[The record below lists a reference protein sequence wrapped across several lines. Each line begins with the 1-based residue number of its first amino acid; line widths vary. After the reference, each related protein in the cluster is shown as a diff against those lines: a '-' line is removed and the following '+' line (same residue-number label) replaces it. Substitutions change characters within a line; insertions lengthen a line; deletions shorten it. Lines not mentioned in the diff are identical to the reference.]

1 MIRLTVI
8 ILGLLLASAGSGEGQ
23 VLIRVGDPGRA
34 TYSELHE
41 GLRPGTAAGDSAL
54 AVLREKRPAAL
65 WRRVGAALRGDRAWN
80 DAPLALTRLA
90 ELRDRAYAAS
100 AARLGRAVEAGKVD
114 APPGQDPADLLAPL
128 RAVELERT
136 RATRGDP
143 AVLGEILARI
153 PTHRYGV
160 GEAWVLGRLGPSA
173 SDSIRA
179 RFLAA
184 EDTELKVRYLTLLSF
199 SDDTAAIPLL
209 ARVYAAPDSFG
220 VPPRYAS
227 RASDALLWIG
237 TGSSLAALLDARR
250 RARARGVYAAP
261 ELSRGGYDFLAND
274 SSAVISRTG
283 KWLTE
288 WIAELRAVQLPRPER
303 GEGSASRSSKPVEQ
317 VPRHARDEVES
328 TTGQLNSA

>member
-1 MIRLTVI
+1 MTRYIV
-8 ILGLLLASAGSGEGQ
+8 LLLAMLATSAGHAEGQ

-41 GLRPGTAAGDSAL
+41 GLHYGTPAGDSVL
-54 AVLREKRPAAL
+54 AVLREKRPVAL
-65 WRRVGAALRGDRAWN
+65 WRRLGAALRGDAAWN

-90 ELRDRAYAAS
+90 ELRDRAYADS
-100 AARLGRAVEAGKVD
+100 AARLSRAIEAGKVD
-114 APPGQDPADLLAPL
+114 GPPGQDPADLLAPL
-128 RAVELERT
+128 RGVELERA

-143 AVLGEILARI
+143 AVLKEILATI
-153 PTHRYGV
+153 PTRRYGV
-160 GEAWVLGRLGPSA
+160 GEAWVLGRLGRAA
-173 SDSIRA
+173 SDSVQA

-184 EDTELKVRYLTLLSF
+184 DDPELKVRYLTLLSF
-199 SDDTAAIPLL
+199 SADTTAIPLL

-237 TGSSLAALLDARR
+237 TGSSLAALLDARDK
-250 RARARGVYAAP
+250 ARARGVYAAP

-283 KWLTE
+283 KWLTG
-288 WIAELRAVQLPRPER
+288 WIEELRA
-303 GEGSASRSSKPVEQ
+303 GG
-317 VPRHARDEVES
+317 
-328 TTGQLNSA
+328 